1 MNTNKH
7 VTDSSSSQQQQL
19 GDETSVKNLVDR
31 FVDVWNHYDAKA
43 FASLLT
49 EDGERTDVTGQTAI
63 RRKEVVDMHIY
74 PFTTAV
80 LREAV
85 LTLKS
90 LRTKWIKDD
99 VASIDVAWELTG
111 HKMHDDGQSIPTT
124 TRQGLTKCYCKK
136 GTRRKWNMEN
146 SGWT

>member
-1 MNTNKH
+1 
-7 VTDSSSSQQQQL
+7 L
-19 GDETSVKNLVDR
+19 
-31 FVDVWNHYDAKA
+31 W
-43 FASLLT
+43 
-49 EDGERTDVTGQTAI
+49 I
-63 RRKEVVDMHIY
+63 CIY

-124 TRQGLTKCYCKK
+124 TRQGLTRCYCKK
-136 GTRRKWNMEN
+136 GTRRKWNIEN